1 MNHHTMLFFTS
12 TILYWQNLL
21 SYNETKQ
28 IVVNSLQF
36 LVKNNKIKL
45 YGYVIMPNHIHLLI
59 EVLNPQ
65 SKNENFQHSLLSYT
79 AHQFKKHLKANNT
92 IELKKYEVNDSDRT
106 YQFWE
111 RNPLSIE
118 IYSREVAEQKLRYI
132 HNNPYQEK
140 WNFMIAGEDACN
152 GGIYKYSSEEFYNT
166 NHDEMNVLTHYLDYF
181 EK

>member
-1 MNHHTMLFFTS
+1 MLFFTA

-21 SYNETKQ
+21 SYTETKQ
-28 IVVNSLQF
+28 IVIDSLHY
-36 LVKNNKIKL
+36 LVKNNKIKI

-65 SKNENFQHSLLSYT
+65 TKNENVQHSFLSYT
-79 AHQFKKHLKANNT
+79 SHQFKKFLKDNDYKA
-92 IELKKYEVNDSDRT
+92 LQKFEVNDSDRA

-111 RNPLSIE
+111 RKPLSIE

-140 WNFMIAGEDACN
+140 WNLIAKEED
-152 GGIYKYSSEEFYNT
+152 YTFSSASFYNT
-166 NHDEMNVLTHYLDYF
+166 GVDEYDMLTHYLSYF
-181 EK
+181 DG